1 MTLENNDTVQQ
12 KDETKEDI
20 VDTITAKHRSNES
33 INNLV

>member
-20 VDTITAKHRSNES
+20 VDTITDKDRTNES